1 MTNKSKR
8 TELHELGEFRVI
20 DHLTER
26 AKSINKST
34 IKGVG
39 DDAAVINMDGKKM
52 VVTTDL
58 LLEGVHFDLTYFPIR
73 HLGYKAVIVN
83 LSDVFAMNALPKQIT
98 VSIGVS
104 KRFCLED
111 LDELYSGIYMA
122 CERYG
127 VDLVGGDTSTS
138 YTGLTLSI
146 TAIGEAKDEDLCYR
160 SGAKLNDLL
169 CVTGNLG
176 AAYMGLQLLEREKK
190 VFEGNPNIKPQFEGW
205 DYILERFLKP
215 EVRKTILEELHI
227 AGIKPSAMIDISDGL
242 SSEAMHIC
250 KNSKVGCRIYL
261 EKLPIDQQT
270 FKIAEEMHIDA
281 IVAALN
287 GGEDYEL
294 LFTVPIE
301 FHEKILA
308 IEGVS
313 VIGHITPE
321 NTGAFLVTP
330 DGNEIELRAQGWNAL
345 KEE

>member
-1 MTNKSKR
+1 
-8 TELHELGEFRVI
+8 LGEFRVI

-26 AKSINKST
+26 AKNTNKST

-39 DDAAVINMDGKKM
+39 DDAAVINPDGKRM

-83 LSDVFAMNALPKQIT
+83 LSDVYAMNASPKQIT

-111 LDELYSGIYMA
+111 LDELYSGIYLA

-146 TAIGEAKDEDLCYR
+146 TAIGEVNEKDLCYR
-160 SGAKLNDLL
+160 SGAKTNDLL

-190 VFEGNPNIKPQFEGW
+190 VFDGNPNIKPQFEGW

-250 KNSKVGCRIYL
+250 KNSNVGCRIYL

-301 FHEKILA
+301 FHEKILT

-313 VIGHITPE
+313 IIGHITPE

>member
-1 MTNKSKR
+1 MSNKSKR

-26 AKSINKST
+26 VKNTNKST

-39 DDAAVINMDGKKM
+39 DDAAVINPDGKRM

-83 LSDVFAMNALPKQIT
+83 LSDVYAMNASPKQIT

-111 LDELYSGIYMA
+111 LDELYSGIYLA

-146 TAIGEAKDEDLCYR
+146 TAIGEANEKDLCYR
-160 SGAKLNDLL
+160 SGAKTNDLL

-190 VFEGNPNIKPQFEGW
+190 VFDGNPNIKPQFEGW

-301 FHEKILA
+301 FHEKILT
-308 IEGVS
+308 IDGVS